1 MAYVI
6 AIPINY
12 HFYNFFHLDLFH
24 SHQSYKSENKIDIL
38 PMIDIIFS
46 ILAFLIISSLYLTR
60 VETVSVE
67 LPKASNSITQNKKFV
82 NISIDKGGNL
92 FINKKRTRLQ
102 EMKVKVVNLT
112 NKNKNLVVLNAD
124 KNVSHGYVISVLD
137 VLRSIDGLKI
147 AISTKSID

>member
-1 MAYVI
+1 MIY
-6 AIPINY
+6 
-12 HFYNFFHLDLFH
+12 FKEDLNN
-24 SHQSYKSENKIDIL
+24 KNKIDIL

-137 VLRSIDGLKI
+137 VLRSIDGLKL
-147 AISTKSID
+147 AISIKSLD